1 MKWTEVTVWTS
12 HEASEAVSEL
22 LTRLG
27 AAGVAIEDPNDLE
40 DVRKNPYGNW
50 YEITDDLVPKEGAKV
65 SAYFS
70 ELVDISSFVDQIQ
83 KEVASYKEFGLDP
96 GRGNVETREVD
107 EEDWANAWKQFFK
120 PVRVTERL
128 TIKPTWE
135 DYAAGPG
142 EEIIEL
148 DPGMAFGTGTHPT
161 TVLCLRMLEKWLPAN
176 AKVVDVGTGTAVL
189 SIASAKL
196 GAQQVLAL
204 DLDPVAVKV
213 AQENVAQNHVDKRIT
228 VRAND
233 LLKEVEGPFSVVVA
247 NILADIIVRMIA
259 DAYQILDQNGIFI
272 TSGIIKEK
280 ADWVVSEM
288 EQQGFQIREKVTEQD
303 WTVIVAEKSVR

>member
-12 HEASEAVSEL
+12 HEASDAVSEL

-27 AAGVAIEDPNDLE
+27 AAGVAIEDKNDLE

-50 YEITDDLVPKEGAKV
+50 YEITDDLVPQEGARV
-65 SAYFS
+65 AAYFS
-70 ELVDISSFVDQIQ
+70 ELVDISSFVENIK
-83 KEVASYKEFGLDP
+83 KELAAFTEYGLDP
-96 GRGNVETREVD
+96 GRAEVTTREVD

-135 DYAAGPG
+135 SYDAEPG

-161 TVLCLRMLEKWLPAN
+161 TVLCLRMLEKWLPAD

-196 GAQQVLAL
+196 GAKEVLAL

-213 AQENVAQNHVDKRIT
+213 AQENVAQNHVEERIT
-228 VRAND
+228 VRTND
-233 LLKEVEGPFSVVVA
+233 LLKGVEGPFSVVVA
-247 NILADIIVRMIA
+247 NILADIIARMIP
-259 DAYQILDQNGIFI
+259 DAYQVLEGNGSFI
-272 TSGIIKEK
+272 ASGIIEEK
-280 ADWVVSEM
+280 SEWVRSQM
-288 EQQGFQIREKVTEQD
+288 EENGFQIKETLTEQG
-303 WTVIVAEKSVR
+303 WTVLVAVKPVE

>member
-27 AAGVAIEDPNDLE
+27 AAGVAIEDPNDLAV
-40 DVRKNPYGNW
+40 VRKNPYGNW
-50 YEITDDLVPKEGAKV
+50 YEITDDLVPKEGARV
-65 SAYFS
+65 SAYFP
-70 ELVDISSFVDQIQ
+70 ELVDTGSFVEQIK
-83 KEVASYKEFGLDP
+83 KEVASFPEYGLDP
-96 GRGNVETREVD
+96 GRGEVMTREVD
-107 EEDWANAWKQFFK
+107 EEDWANAWKQYFK

-135 DYAAGPG
+135 EYEAKPS
-142 EEIIEL
+142 EQIIEL

-161 TVLCLRMLEKWLPAN
+161 TVLCLKMLEKWLPAD

-196 GAQQVLAL
+196 GAREVLAL

-213 AQENVAQNHVDKRIT
+213 AQENVAQNHVEDRII

-233 LLKEVEGPFSVVVA
+233 LLRDVEETFSVVVA
-247 NILADIIVRMIA
+247 NILADIIVRMIP
-259 DAYQILDQNGIFI
+259 DAYRVLETDGVLIA
-272 TSGIIKEK
+272 SGIIREK
-280 ADWVVSEM
+280 ADWVASEM
-288 EQQGFQIREKVTEQD
+288 ERHGFTLKETVTEQD
-303 WTVIVAEKSVR
+303 WSVIVAVKAAG